1 MDVIVRL
8 IGTITDDQQQRA
20 WLDELLG
27 REDTWN
33 QIDEITGFEH
43 KAFALGP
50 VEGIDRDPAVK
61 TNDKLAARLV
71 RMPST

>member
-33 QIDEITGFEH
+33 QIDEITGFELSLIH
-43 KAFALGP
+43 
-50 VEGIDRDPAVK
+50 I
-61 TNDKLAARLV
+61 
-71 RMPST
+71 